1 MKFRLPY
8 PPSVN
13 NYLRFTSKGHA
24 YLTADAKR
32 YKQSAK
38 LRALT
43 QGVEPIREGEVVVHL
58 SVFRPAKRGDL
69 DNILKVLL
77 DALNGVAY
85 TDDKQIGELQVAR
98 FEDAADPRVEVWI
111 SPRW

>member
-13 NYLRFTSKGHA
+13 NYLRFTTKGYA
-24 YLTADAKR
+24 YLTADAKK

-43 QGVEPIREGEVVVHL
+43 QGVEPIKEGEVVMHL
-58 SVFRPAKRGDL
+58 TVFRPAKRGDI
-69 DNILKVLL
+69 DNVLKVLL

-85 TDDKQIGELQVAR
+85 TDDKQIGELQIAR
-98 FEDAADPRVEVWI
+98 FDDPSDPRVEIWI
-111 SPRW
+111 SRR